1 MTLEPE
7 VIPLP
12 PLPTE
17 PFTIENIPLP
27 PTPVDIKPP
36 PPDNVNPTVYEKK
49 VKEEKKLIFKEK
61 RVTSLGKDTNVA
73 FKKRKI
79 TSGARNIRHRDD
91 D

>member
-1 MTLEPE
+1 
-7 VIPLP
+7 
-12 PLPTE
+12 
-17 PFTIENIPLP
+17 
-27 PTPVDIKPP
+27 
-36 PPDNVNPTVYEKK
+36 